1 MTNPTLAR
9 WMARALAVSCLAAPL
24 VPTAHAVVVVTVG
37 TDTVTD
43 LYLDWSFDNAD
54 SGLLASY
61 VGTYW
66 LADILPAW
74 TGTGWSVDAW
84 YQHLGGPHL
93 EPPESVMHHMGNV
106 TFVSGFGAGLAM
118 PVQDHELPGAL
129 PPHVGAHTGS
139 LAANGPAIDP
149 SLPLPPGFA
158 RQIVT
163 HVPEPAQWW
172 LMLAGLAG
180 LAAMVRR
187 RA

>member
-1 MTNPTLAR
+1 MTTPTLRRLFAG
-9 WMARALAVSCLAAPL
+9 AFAASCLAGLPVSA
-24 VPTAHAVVVVTVG
+24 VHAVGVIPV

-43 LYLDWSFDNAD
+43 LYLDWSFAIGD
-54 SGLLASY
+54 SGVLAPY
-61 VGTYW
+61 VGSYW
-66 LADILPAW
+66 LAEILPSW
-74 TGTGWSVDAW
+74 TGAGWSVDAW

-93 EPPESVMHHMGNV
+93 EPPESVMHYMGNV
-106 TFVSGFGAGLAM
+106 TFVSGFGVGMAM

-158 RQIVT
+158 QQIVT

-172 LMLAGLAG
+172 LMLAGLGG

-187 RA
+187 RV

>member
-66 LADILPAW
+66 LADILPDGAQIERQNPN
-74 TGTGWSVDAW
+74 A
-84 YQHLGGPHL
+84 GGRG
-93 EPPESVMHHMGNV
+93 VAGR
-106 TFVSGFGAGLAM
+106 GAAGR
-118 PVQDHELPGAL
+118 DRGR
-129 PPHVGAHTGS
+129 GAHGRLVSPREGPGVTG
-139 LAANGPAIDP
+139 
-149 SLPLPPGFA
+149 
-158 RQIVT
+158 
-163 HVPEPAQWW
+163 
-172 LMLAGLAG
+172 
-180 LAAMVRR
+180 
-187 RA
+187 